1 MKLRKF
7 TLWPYLV
14 CFNLLRIL
22 GFGSLSANSV
32 APVVNHQWMEPKVLQ
47 PVGESYM
54 TRYSRYPCSRTEIMY
69 ILNGG
74 CQNRCSYFSC
84 CAESEH
90 IHLLILFIKTGCIR
104 FQNLQCFKLEI
115 WSRPAGSTSV
125 IYFKF
130 GQKFCHW

>member
-1 MKLRKF
+1 M
-7 TLWPYLV
+7 
-14 CFNLLRIL
+14 LRIL
-22 GFGSLSANSV
+22 DFGSLSANSV
-32 APVVNHQWMEPKVLQ
+32 VPVVNRQWMEPKVLQ

-69 ILNGG
+69 ILDGG

-104 FQNLQCFKLEI
+104 FQNLQML
-115 WSRPAGSTSV
+115 
-125 IYFKF
+125 
-130 GQKFCHW
+130 